1 MGKPTFDNSYS
12 EIVAQRWAAVSDYE
26 LSDEGIKP

>member
-12 EIVAQRWAAVSDYE
+12 EIVDRRRAAVSDYE
-26 LSDEGIKP
+26 LSNEGIRP

>member
-12 EIVAQRWAAVSDYE
+12 EAVDQRWAAVFGYE
-26 LSDEGIKP
+26 LSNEGIKP